1 MIIPLL
7 IGACLSNIF
16 NFSGAIIFLLSSLV
30 GIRLTKLE
38 GNTKINIIRK
48 KILYSS
54 IQNNKEPAGLAIG
67 KWFICFFSE
76 TMQNENSVNI
86 IYLISTKNFIN
97 KILNKNDMI
106 DTDMDDIDDD
116 IDNDMDENNT
126 NRNQKKDKKGIT
138 LYQREGNYWNFRYES
153 RIFYP
158 KRMLERCSQSFILD
172 AIESRYTFEDQKL
185 CSIIISGEPGNG
197 KSTIAILLAKRLLI
211 LNNYIEKVNFVDSW
225 NPTDPGDT
233 FENIYTTILPN
244 KKEPLIVVLEEID
257 GIITSIH
264 NSKIERHKI
273 VPIPMTC
280 KKDWN
285 SFFDKFSNGR
295 YPYTYIICTTNKT
308 FDDFDKMDTSYLRN
322 NRINLKYKMN

>member
-1 MIIPLL
+1 MLIPLL
-7 IGACLSNIF
+7 LGAFLSNIF

-67 KWFICFFSE
+67 KWFLCFFSE
-76 TMQNENSVNI
+76 TMQNQNPVNI
-86 IYLISTKNFIN
+86 IYIISTKNFIN
-97 KILNKNDMI
+97 QILNKNDN
-106 DTDMDDIDDD
+106 IDDSND
-116 IDNDMDENNT
+116 DNDDNDNN
-126 NRNQKKDKKGIT
+126 KEKKGIT

-158 KRMLERCSQSFILD
+158 KKMLERCSQSIILD
-172 AIESRYTFEDQKL
+172 AIESRYTFENQNL

-197 KSTIAILLAKRLLI
+197 KSTIAILLAKRLL
-211 LNNYIEKVNFVDSW
+211 NNFSSSYIEKVNFVDSW

-244 KKEPLIVVLEEID
+244 KREPLIVVLEEID
-257 GIITSIH
+257 GIINNIH
-264 NSKIERHKI
+264 NNKIERHKNI
-273 VPIPMTC
+273 PIQMTC

-308 FDDFDKMDTSYLRN
+308 FNDFDKMDTSYLRN